1 MFGWNGTLPFP
12 LLRRVADVINP
23 LMNWLKINERIDYKL
38 PFFSDAENAL
48 PSDICA
54 AGDMKAFRQA
64 VKTHYFSLAFSVF

>member
-38 PFFSDAENAL
+38 PFPFQTLRTLCLQTFVL
-48 PSDICA
+48 P
-54 AGDMKAFRQA
+54 G
-64 VKTHYFSLAFSVF
+64 T